1 MDTINVVVPPP
12 VVIDVNPPA
21 TPENPAPP
29 IIVRPGQGGARGV
42 QGVQGVQG
50 PIGITPA
57 VAYRH
62 AQTTSSAVW
71 AITHNLGF
79 YPNVTVEDSA
89 GTIIEGE
96 ITYNNL
102 NTITLTFAAGF
113 SGVAYL
119 S

>member
-1 MDTINVVVPPP
+1 MDIINVVVPPP
-12 VVIDVNPPA
+12 VVVDVIPPS
-21 TPENPAPP
+21 TPSQPAPP

-57 VAYRH
+57 VAYKH
-62 AQTTSSAVW
+62 DQTTASASWV
-71 AITHNLGF
+71 INHNLGF

-89 GTIIEGE
+89 GTTVEGE
-96 ITYNNL
+96 ITYNNINTLIL
-102 NTITLTFAAGF
+102 NFASGF
-113 SGVAYL
+113 SGTAYL